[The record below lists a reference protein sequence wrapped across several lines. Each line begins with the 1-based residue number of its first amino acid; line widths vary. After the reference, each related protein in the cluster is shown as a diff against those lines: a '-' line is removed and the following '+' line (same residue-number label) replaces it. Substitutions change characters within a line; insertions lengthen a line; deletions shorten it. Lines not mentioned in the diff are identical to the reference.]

1 MPEGLQ
7 PTGDTDDAVISIAG
21 VVKWFDVP
29 RGFGFVVADD
39 PALDD
44 VLIHFSV
51 LKAHG
56 RRSLPTGARIE
67 ALAVQGS
74 RGLQVRRIMTI
85 DLPQTVVEAL
95 PPPRKDRTDP
105 LSMIDSAGP
114 FEPASLKWFN
124 RVSGYG
130 FLVRDRDGANVFVHM
145 ETLRRGGLVAVEPGQ
160 SVLARIVDSEKGAL
174 AVAVK
179 PVF

>member
-56 RRSLPTGARIE
+56 RRSFAHRRPDRGF
-67 ALAVQGS
+67 GCS
-74 RGLQVRRIMTI
+74 RQ
-85 DLPQTVVEAL
+85 
-95 PPPRKDRTDP
+95 PRP
-105 LSMIDSAGP
+105 AGP
-114 FEPASLKWFN
+114 PDHDDRPAP
-124 RVSGYG
+124 
-130 FLVRDRDGANVFVHM
+130 DG
-145 ETLRRGGLVAVEPGQ
+145 G
-160 SVLARIVDSEKGAL
+160 
-174 AVAVK
+174 
-179 PVF
+179 

>member
-1 MPEGLQ
+1 MPQGLQ

-74 RGLQVRRIMTI
+74 RGL
-85 DLPQTVVEAL
+85 
-95 PPPRKDRTDP
+95 
-105 LSMIDSAGP
+105 
-114 FEPASLKWFN
+114 
-124 RVSGYG
+124 
-130 FLVRDRDGANVFVHM
+130 
-145 ETLRRGGLVAVEPGQ
+145 
-160 SVLARIVDSEKGAL
+160 
-174 AVAVK
+174 
-179 PVF
+179 